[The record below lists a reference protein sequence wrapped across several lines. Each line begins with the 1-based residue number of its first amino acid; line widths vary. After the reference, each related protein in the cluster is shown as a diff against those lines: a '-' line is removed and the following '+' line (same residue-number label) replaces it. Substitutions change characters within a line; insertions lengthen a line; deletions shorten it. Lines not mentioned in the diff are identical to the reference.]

1 MESICSI
8 CGKTIPEHRQRRHA
22 KSCSD
27 KCGAMLQKKRYNQ
40 LNPCSVFTQN
50 ISGAIAEHRT
60 IIDLLSHGFEVFH
73 SVNPGSPC
81 DLVILKDNKLQRV
94 EVKSLRYMASGVPF
108 KPTKPIKA
116 DILASVMPDKIIYSP
131 PLFKDD

>member
-8 CGKTIPEHRQRRHA
+8 CGKIIPEHRQRRRA

-27 KCGAMLQKKRYNQ
+27 KCGALLQKRKYHQ
-40 LNPCSVFTQN
+40 LNPYSVFTQN
-50 ISGAIAEHRT
+50 VSGAIAEYRT

-81 DLVILKDNKLQRV
+81 DLAILKNNKLFRV
-94 EVKSLRYMASGVPF
+94 EVKSLRYSASGVPY
-108 KPTKPIKA
+108 KPTKPIRA

-131 PLFKDD
+131 PLFNYG